1 MTRDT
6 VTQTLLETKR
16 SNTAEYFVNL
26 FEHCNLRCA
35 FCWQDHTSTV
45 GMSTILAKAQ
55 VIIDAAIESGKTA
68 HTINLMGGELF
79 SDEISND
86 LFSDYKQLVG
96 LVNTNLTGKGH
107 TVVFNFVTNL
117 VFTKYERVRELL
129 TYLQGK
135 GITTH
140 LTSSWDATG
149 RFNGDTENLF
159 FTNLEHFISDVR
171 IVSVVLTKQCIDW
184 FTSLNSDKSSFER
197 LRSMVPV
204 YFDTY
209 SPEHRADRMA
219 PKASDLKT
227 MYLHLLDKYPETHP
241 VASWADQKS
250 ITMNCRSSVIIGPTG
265 YQGGCGA
272 LVPEK
277 IKNDM
282 AVPVEVLDNVNIEN
296 TFVDKNDC
304 LSCEFFDRCGL
315 GCFLLQNMSKFND
328 LDDCLYKD
336 IHRKIGDNNA

>member
-1 MTRDT
+1 MIQNT
-6 VTQTLLETKR
+6 VSQTLLEKKR
-16 SNTAEYFVNL
+16 SNTAEYFINL

-35 FCWQDHTSTV
+35 FCWQDHESTV
-45 GMSTILAKAQ
+45 GMSSISDKAV
-55 VIIDAAIESGKTA
+55 VIIDKALESGKTE

-79 SDEISND
+79 SDEITDD
-86 LFSDYKQLVG
+86 LFLEYKNLVEVVSAE
-96 LVNTNLTGKGH
+96 LSGKGH
-107 TVVFNFVTNL
+107 SAVFNFVTNL

-135 GITTH
+135 GIETH

-149 RFNGDTENLF
+149 RFSGGTESVF
-159 FTNLEHFISDVR
+159 FTNLAHFIGDVR
-171 IVSVVLTKQCIDW
+171 IVSIVITKQCIDW
-184 FTSLNSDKSSFER
+184 FTSSRSDKASFHR
-197 LRSMVPV
+197 LLSMVPV

-209 SPEHRADRMA
+209 SPEYRSDKMA
-219 PKASDLKT
+219 PKASELQR
-227 MYLHLLDKYPETHP
+227 MYLYLLDNYPDTHP
-241 VASWADQKS
+241 VAAWSDNTAIS
-250 ITMNCRSSVIIGPTG
+250 LNCRSSVVIGPDG